1 MGQVL
6 APWPPGPAKKGSA
19 GSGARERPLAGPC
32 HRGLFAAAS
41 HNFDAH
47 SAPLRS
53 SLPGTR
59 VTSSDLCTG
68 SWAASTSPRSIVS
81 EDPKAPCQQDRR
93 NHRGPSVLSWGPQHR
108 WMWGL
113 QSRHATSAQP
123 PDSWS
128 LPTANQA
135 PLTWAL
141 MGRGGPSS
149 LPAEVS
155 PPMLSEGPAHG
166 VPLPVRVGR
175 TWDLLHIVE
184 PGTITLPY
192 LRYLGGQPRGGA
204 QRALPAHSQLDAGP
218 LGPRLRK
225 WSCPHQAGTIPLLG
239 GPFMSTTGARRVAN
253 R

>member
-1 MGQVL
+1 MPAGQTE
-6 APWPPGPAKKGSA
+6 PPRAERAELGPPAQVDVGPAEPA
-19 GSGARERPLAGPC
+19 C
-32 HRGLFAAAS
+32 HLS
-41 HNFDAH
+41 T
-47 SAPLRS
+47 AP
-53 SLPGTR
+53 
-59 VTSSDLCTG
+59 DF
-68 SWAASTSPRSIVS
+68 
-81 EDPKAPCQQDRR
+81 
-93 NHRGPSVLSWGPQHR
+93 
-108 WMWGL
+108 
-113 QSRHATSAQP
+113 
-123 PDSWS
+123 WS
-128 LPTANQA
+128 LPTANEA

-184 PGTITLPY
+184 PGMITLPY